1 MNDEIERALMLVLAR
16 RDDRKRAEQNL
27 ESLRRQENDA
37 VERLQTLVRA
47 TAVAGE
53 PVAERMGGGC
63 QDE

>member
-1 MNDEIERALMLVLAR
+1 MNAEIDRALLVVLAR
-16 RDDRKRAEQNL
+16 REDRKRAEQEL

-47 TAVAGE
+47 AAAAGE
-53 PVAERMGGGC
+53 PVAERLSGGC